1 MDNSLVNNFPKRSGF
16 QSSIGEFITQSNNEI
31 LAELTKNQEGSLET
45 TQRDAWQEQIDLLK
59 NILPFYSDGY
69 ILFEYKIP
77 RMGKRVDN
85 ILIIKNIIF
94 VLEFKVGSENYS
106 NQDKIQT
113 IDYALDL
120 KNFHAGSHDANIV
133 PILIATEAKNRLN
146 NFDFS
151 HDGILNSCLLANKFN
166 LKHLINNVLTQSNFQ
181 KEILFSD
188 WINSS
193 YLPTPT
199 IIEASK
205 VLYKGHSVIDISRN
219 EAGSDN
225 LGQTS
230 ILLNQII
237 DNSETNNEKSIIL
250 LTGVPGAGKTL
261 AGLNLACKRRRKD
274 KHKDEY
280 AVFVSGNVPLVNVL
294 SESLAEDASKNKSK
308 TKSEALLEIKS
319 FIQHNHRFIDECLIK
334 KAPPLERIVIFDEA
348 QRAYDLK
355 KTINSL
361 KSRRKQ
367 LELNIEDLNSSQPEI
382 LMKSIDLHKG
392 WAVLVCLV
400 GGGQEINKGE
410 GGIEEWLRAIRDN
423 FPNWKVWISN
433 ELDSKYYLPSFN
445 LDQLQGRLFKKD
457 HLHLSISIRSFRS
470 EKVALFISKLLEGN
484 ILEAKN
490 LLIELSGL
498 YPIKITRSLEKAKS
512 WLRKKAR
519 GSERYGLLTTS
530 GAYRLKP
537 LGIFAGSIAKEKVA
551 SWFLKEK
558 NDVRS
563 SFALEDAATEFQV
576 QGLELDWTGLI
587 WDGDFIKHSKD
598 WLYKSFEGTAWKN
611 MDDKEKRRNKLNAYR
626 VLLTR
631 ARQGMIIVIPEGD
644 PYDKTRDSEKYDP
657 TWNYLKEVGIDVI

>member
-1 MDNSLVNNFPKRSGF
+1 MDNSLNINIPKRSGF
-16 QSSIGEFITQSNNEI
+16 QSSIEEFISKSNNEI
-31 LAELTKNQEGSLET
+31 LAELVKTQEGSLQT
-45 TQRDAWQEQIDLLK
+45 TQRYAWQEQISILK
-59 NILPFYSDGY
+59 DVLPIYKDGY

-94 VLEFKVGSENYS
+94 VIEFKVGSENYLS
-106 NQDKIQT
+106 QDKIQT
-113 IDYALDL
+113 FDYALDL
-120 KNFHAGSHDANIV
+120 KNFHAGSHDANIS
-133 PILIATEAKNRLN
+133 PILVSTEAKDRLN
-146 NFDFS
+146 NIDFS

-166 LKHLINNVLTQSNFQ
+166 LKNLINDVLTQTNLR

-205 VLYKGHSVIDISRN
+205 ILYRGHGVTDISRN

-237 DNSETNNEKSIIL
+237 DYSEKNNEKSIIF

-261 AGLNLACKRRRKD
+261 AGLNLACEKRRKD
-274 KHKDEY
+274 KYGQKN

-294 SESLAEDASKNKSK
+294 TESLAEDASKNKTK
-308 TKSEALLEIKS
+308 TKIEALSEIKS

-334 KAPPLERIVIFDEA
+334 KEPPTERVVIFDEA

-355 KTINSL
+355 KTNNSL
-361 KSRRKQ
+361 KSRRNQ
-367 LELNIEDLNSSQPEI
+367 PDYNFEVLNSSQPKI
-382 LMKSIDLHKG
+382 LIKSIDLHRG

-410 GGIEEWLRAIRDN
+410 GGIDEWLKVIEDH
-423 FPNWKVWISN
+423 FKNWKVWISN
-433 ELDSKYYLPSFN
+433 KLDSKYYLSSFN
-445 LDQLQGRLFKKD
+445 LDQLEGRLIRKD
-457 HLHLSISIRSFRS
+457 NLHLSISLRSFRS
-470 EKVALFISKLLEGN
+470 EKVTKFISSLLDSN

-490 LLIELSGL
+490 LLVELKEL
-498 YPIKITRSLEKAKS
+498 YPIKITRSLKKAKD

-519 GSERYGLLTTS
+519 GSERYGLLSSS
-530 GAYRLKP
+530 GASRLKP
-537 LGIFAGSIAKEKVA
+537 LGIYAGSITKDNVA

-558 NDVRS
+558 NDLRS
-563 SFALEDAATEFQV
+563 CFALEDAATEFQV

-587 WDGDFIKHSKD
+587 WDGDFIKTKNS
-598 WLYKSFEGTAWKN
+598 WLCKSFKGTAWENIK
-611 MDDKEKRRNKLNAYR
+611 DLEKQRNKLNAYR

-631 ARQGMIIVIPEGD
+631 ARQGMIIVVPEGD
-644 PYDKTRDSEKYDP
+644 PLDETRNSEKYDP
-657 TWNYLKEVGIDVI
+657 TWNYLKQIGLNVI